1 MSQPA
6 VSGHIKALEEGFG
19 VTLFERSSTGMSLT
33 PSGRRLLSESAQIID
48 AVERLKHSAQA
59 LRGEPTGKL
68 KLGTVLEP
76 SVLRVGDL
84 MVQARDRYPQIELE
98 LVQVMSSDALARV
111 RGGALDASFY
121 FGNEPEPDLASVE
134 LRDIVYHVTMPVAWA
149 AELESAPWEDLARR
163 PWIVA
168 PEPSTHRRLVM
179 ELFHAPTPSP
189 ERIVEADNE
198 SVINN
203 LVESGVGVSLI
214 RDEIATQ
221 SVDAGRSVHLAGVA
235 RDDEALA
242 RPSRRPHRR
251 SAGRGP
257 GRCAAVTSGT
267 RIAPDRRRAP
277 RGRRESGTRAARR
290 LRSGGGTDTGGRRAR
305 GAGFGAL
312 GAIDGRIGATPA
324 EHRQRGTADRQCQ
337 RRQRRPVASEERDD
351 SRHARRSRRRSR
363 ARSHMPHAKS
373 APLLSPWITAT
384 SFAYA
389 FRSFIGSPF
398 RLASANPAGRNAA
411 AAAASRD
418 Q

>member
-1 MSQPA
+1 MDLNQLRTFVTVAQFGHLTRAAETLHLSQPA

-19 VTLFERSSTGMSLT
+19 VTLFERTSTGMSLT

-179 ELFHAPTPSP
+179 DLFHAPTPSP

-198 SVINN
+198 SVIDN

-221 SVDAGRSVHLAGVA
+221 SVDAGPQRASGPGSHVTTKLWLVHLA
-235 RDDEALA
+235 
-242 RPSRRPHRR
+242 
-251 SAGRGP
+251 
-257 GRCAAVTSGT
+257 
-267 RIAPDRRRAP
+267 DR
-277 RGRRESGTRAARR
+277 
-290 LRSGGGTDTGGRRAR
+290 
-305 GAGFGAL
+305 
-312 GAIDGRIGATPA
+312 
-324 EHRQRGTADRQCQ
+324 TAD
-337 RRQRRPVASEERDD
+337 PLVAALVDAL
-351 SRHARRSRRRSR
+351 RHVWHS
-363 ARSHMPHAKS
+363 KV
-373 APLLSPWITAT
+373 
-384 SFAYA
+384 
-389 FRSFIGSPF
+389 
-398 RLASANPAGRNAA
+398 PA
-411 AAAASRD
+411 
-418 Q
+418 

>member
-1 MSQPA
+1 MDLNQLRTFVTVAQFGHLTRAAETLHLSQPA

-68 KLGTVLEP
+68 RLGTVLEP

-121 FGNEPEPDLASVE
+121 FGNEPESDLASVE
-134 LRDIVYHVTMPVAWA
+134 LRDIVYHVTMPLAWA
-149 AELESAPWEDLARR
+149 ADLESAPWEDLARR

-168 PEPSTHRRLVM
+168 PEPSTHRHLVM
-179 ELFHAPTPSP
+179 DLFHAPTPSP

-221 SVDAGRSVHLAGVA
+221 SVDAGRSVIWPRSHVTTKLWLVHLA
-235 RDDEALA
+235 D
-242 RPSRRPHRR
+242 
-251 SAGRGP
+251 
-257 GRCAAVTSGT
+257 
-267 RIAPDRRRAP
+267 
-277 RGRRESGTRAARR
+277 RAADP
-290 LRSGGGTDTGGRRAR
+290 LVAALVD
-305 GAGFGAL
+305 AL
-312 GAIDGRIGATPA
+312 G
-324 EHRQRGTADRQCQ
+324 HVWHADR
-337 RRQRRPVASEERDD
+337 A
-351 SRHARRSRRRSR
+351 
-363 ARSHMPHAKS
+363 
-373 APLLSPWITAT
+373 
-384 SFAYA
+384 
-389 FRSFIGSPF
+389 
-398 RLASANPAGRNAA
+398 
-411 AAAASRD
+411 
-418 Q
+418 

>member
-1 MSQPA
+1 MDLNQLRTFVTVAQFGHLTRAAETLHLSQPA

-19 VTLFERSSTGMSLT
+19 VTLFERTSTGMSLT

-84 MVQARDRYPQIELE
+84 MVQARDRYSQIELE

-121 FGNEPEPDLASVE
+121 FGNEPEPDLASIE

-179 ELFHAPTPSP
+179 DLFHAPTPSP

-198 SVINN
+198 SVIAN

-221 SVDAGRSVHLAGVA
+221 SVDAGRSVLWPGTHVTTKLWLVHLA
-235 RDDEALA
+235 D
-242 RPSRRPHRR
+242 
-251 SAGRGP
+251 
-257 GRCAAVTSGT
+257 
-267 RIAPDRRRAP
+267 
-277 RGRRESGTRAARR
+277 RAADP
-290 LRSGGGTDTGGRRAR
+290 LVA
-305 GAGFGAL
+305 AL
-312 GAIDGRIGATPA
+312 VDALHHVWHSKVPA
-324 EHRQRGTADRQCQ
+324 
-337 RRQRRPVASEERDD
+337 
-351 SRHARRSRRRSR
+351 
-363 ARSHMPHAKS
+363 
-373 APLLSPWITAT
+373 
-384 SFAYA
+384 
-389 FRSFIGSPF
+389 
-398 RLASANPAGRNAA
+398 
-411 AAAASRD
+411 
-418 Q
+418 